1 MSISG
6 ISGMDSYY
14 YLSQLLRQSS
24 SSSSSSSSSL
34 SDLFASIDTN
44 GDGSISKSELATALD
59 NQDGGLTNSVMGSQ
73 TDSASL
79 VSLLQDAA
87 QLDSA
92 TGTTASMDQLFGKI
106 DTNGDGSISKSELET
121 FASTVETQS
130 GSAASGS
137 DTSAVDQLFN
147 AIDTN
152 GDGSISES
160 ELETFASQAESAMSA
175 PPPPPPPPDSTS
187 SLDNLFQGLDSSSG
201 ESTGST
207 SAAATSSSSASSTT
221 STSDQTNSAS
231 AFMAIM
237 MEAISK
243 YMQFGQAATGTANTL
258 SVSG

>member
-14 YLSQLLRQSS
+14 YLSQLFRQSS

-106 DTNGDGSISKSELET
+106 DTNGDGSISKSGLET

-130 GSAASGS
+130 GSTASGS
-137 DTSAVDQLFN
+137 DTSAVDQLFA

-160 ELETFASQAESAMSA
+160 EARDVRIAGGVRHVGSPTAR
-175 PPPPPPPPDSTS
+175 
-187 SLDNLFQGLDSSSG
+187 LDVILGQPVSG
-201 ESTGST
+201 PG
-207 SAAATSSSSASSTT
+207 
-221 STSDQTNSAS
+221 Q
-231 AFMAIM
+231 
-237 MEAISK
+237 
-243 YMQFGQAATGTANTL
+243 QFG
-258 SVSG
+258 